1 MRYSLPGHHCRSSQT
16 LPYTTDPKC
25 PAPSRHKIRAWLL
38 SHPDLRRIS
47 AACCEYLRCPY
58 RSDNHIP
65 HNLPSL
71 PAWPASPRRR
81 SRAWQA
87 PPSPADRPDSRC
99 HSRSPPCWWQ
109 RKQSGSDRRDFTSD
123 TNFFITNSA
132 MGERQM
138 LPWQMNNTF
147 IIVFVI
153 PFASLKAQT
162 SYEKCCAPPLFDL

>member
-1 MRYSLPGHHCRSSQT
+1 MTLLSCALCWKCHLICRFFHFAANIEGMRYSLPAHHCRSSQT
-16 LPYTTDPKC
+16 LPCTTDPKC
-25 PAPSRHKIRAWLL
+25 PAPIRHKIRAWLL

-87 PPSPADRPDSRC
+87 PPSPADRPGSRC
-99 HSRSPPCWWQ
+99 HSRSPLCWWQ
-109 RKQSGSDRRDFTSD
+109 RKRSENDRQNLR
-123 TNFFITNSA
+123 
-132 MGERQM
+132 R
-138 LPWQMNNTF
+138 
-147 IIVFVI
+147 I
-153 PFASLKAQT
+153 PIFS
-162 SYEKCCAPPLFDL
+162 